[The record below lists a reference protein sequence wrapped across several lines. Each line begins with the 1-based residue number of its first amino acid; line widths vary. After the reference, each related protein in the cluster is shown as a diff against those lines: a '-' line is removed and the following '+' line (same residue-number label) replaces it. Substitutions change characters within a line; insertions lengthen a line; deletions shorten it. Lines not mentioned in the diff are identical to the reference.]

1 MTVNFLAEL
10 DDIISD
16 RLTDRPESSYTAK
29 LAAEGI
35 TRLAQKV
42 GEEGVEMALAAVA
55 GDRQSQLDEAADRMC
70 HVMVLLKAKGLSVH
84 DVAEVLEARHRS

>member
-55 GDRQSQLDEAADRMC
+55 GDRQSQLDEAADLMF
-70 HVMVLLKAKGLSVH
+70 HLMVLLKAKGLSVH

>member
-55 GDRQSQLDEAADRMC
+55 GDRQSQLDEAADLIF
-70 HVMVLLKAKGLSVH
+70 HLMVLLKAKGLSVH